1 MEIKTNIDNIL
12 KEINKETRDEIL
24 EIELENMLNKY
35 YKEEL
40 LVSAAVNIGLTW
52 FHDELINKV
61 PLEHSV
67 L

>member
-12 KEINKETRDEIL
+12 KEINKETRDDII
-24 EIELENMLNKY
+24 EIELENMLNEF
-35 YKEEL
+35 YK
-40 LVSAAVNIGLTW
+40 
-52 FHDELINKV
+52 KV